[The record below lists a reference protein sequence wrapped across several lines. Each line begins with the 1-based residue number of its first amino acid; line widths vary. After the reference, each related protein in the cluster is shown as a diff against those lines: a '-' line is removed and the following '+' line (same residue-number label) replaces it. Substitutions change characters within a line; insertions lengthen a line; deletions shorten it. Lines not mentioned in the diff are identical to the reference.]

1 MRKKFLIKSIILG
14 LVLSLL
20 LITQV
25 IGEEIKEEEKVKK
38 AEELPEVVVVGEK
51 IITPTKETAETV
63 YTGIGITK
71 KGIELSGEKGSS
83 NVWSILNFLPGVR
96 FESPDPTGISS
107 TQRTI
112 TIRGVSGSLGTMSV
126 EGVPVYGGNPIG
138 PREYIFDLDNI
149 EAIDVYKGVIP
160 VDLGT
165 GAGTRGGTVELK
177 PKWAKDKIGFEF
189 KQGLGMNDYTKTFA
203 RIDSGK
209 ITPFGTKFSLS
220 YSYAEADK
228 WRGKGEIGPRNNLN
242 FTFIQPI
249 GEKIN
254 IRFWANYNDIEHH
267 KYATLSYQDAKKD
280 RWLDYN
286 EDFTGDPRKDWY
298 YYKYQKLEWTNC
310 DYYGFID
317 VKLLNSLMLQIK
329 PYYRIEEKE
338 DWSGS
343 SRIPGP
349 SGPPKSG
356 VTWSGW
362 EVKRKGFL
370 TQLVFGYKFVSGV
383 LGYHY
388 ERQEW
393 DDRPSK
399 NYWLNP
405 DGSLT
410 FIGWGR
416 FTKSISDSFSSSP
429 YLKLSG
435 NISKLNWQAGISY
448 IKKKD
453 GENEG
458 YITKYRSD
466 GTPYLEREPRLDYGG
481 RSYSAWIPSFGISY
495 TFNDKIEAYTSF
507 GKTFQTPY
515 MYMPIV
521 NLYYRLYDKLKKMG
535 ITLDDLFND
544 YKCEETYNWDLG
556 LRIRTQRFE
565 LYPTIYFSK
574 HKNLNT
580 PFTPG
585 WMDPDNATQPLI
597 DPQTGRPVS
606 FNTFIGKARG
616 YGFELAST
624 FYLTDKIA
632 FFFNPSYVKMRYDG
646 DIVSGGTLYPVDGK
660 QVIGV
665 PERMLTTGLI
675 ARYKGFEITPRFR
688 YVGNYYGNLQRTEK
702 VSGYEVFDFIV
713 SYNKEEIKSLRV
725 KNVKLSFELDNL
737 FDRKYIF
744 GTSNS
749 YYPGVPFTVFGSI
762 SFSF

>member
-1 MRKKFLIKSIILG
+1 MEKKFLIKSIILG
-14 LVLSLL
+14 LITNFLL
-20 LITQV
+20 PIPV
-25 IGEEIKEEEKVKK
+25 IGEEVKEEKVKK
-38 AEELPEVVVVGEK
+38 AEELPEVVVTGEK

-63 YTGIGITK
+63 YTGTGITK
-71 KGIELSGEKGSS
+71 KGIELSGEKGIS
-83 NVWSILNFLPGVR
+83 NVWSVLNFLPGVF
-96 FESPDPTGISS
+96 FESPDPAGISS

-112 TIRGVSGSLGTMSV
+112 IIRGVSGSLGTMSV

-138 PREYIFDLDNI
+138 PREYIFDLDNL

-177 PKWAKDKIGFEF
+177 PKWAKDKLGFEF
-189 KQGLGMNDYTKTFA
+189 KQSLGMNDYTKTFA

-209 ITPFGTKFSLS
+209 ITPLGTKFSLS
-220 YSYAEADK
+220 YSYTEADK
-228 WRGKGEIGPRNNLN
+228 WRGKGEIGPRNNVN
-242 FTFIQPI
+242 FTFVQPI
-249 GEKIN
+249 GDRIN
-254 IRFWANYNDIEHH
+254 IKFWANYNDIKHH
-267 KYATLSYQDAKKD
+267 KYASLSYQNAKRD

-286 EDFTGDPRKDWY
+286 EDFTGDPQKDWY
-298 YYKYQKLEWTNC
+298 YYKYQKIGWTNY

-317 VKLLNSLMLQIK
+317 VKLLDSLMLQLK
-329 PYYRIEEKE
+329 PYYRDEEKD

-343 SRIPGP
+343 KSI
-349 SGPPKSG
+349 SGPQRPNKPG
-356 VTWSGW
+356 LTWSGW
-362 EVKRKGFL
+362 EVKRKGIL
-370 TQLVFGYKFVSGV
+370 TQLIFDFKLVKGI
-383 LGYHY
+383 LGYNY

-416 FTKSISDSFSSSP
+416 FTKSISDGFSSSP

-435 NISKLNWQAGISY
+435 NIGKLNWQGGIAY

-453 GENEG
+453 GKNEG
-458 YITKYRSD
+458 YITQYN
-466 GTPYLEREPRLDYGG
+466 GTTPYLVREPKLDYGG
-481 RSYSAWIPSFGISY
+481 RSYSAWVPSFGLSY
-495 TFNDKIEAYTSF
+495 AFNDKIEVYTSF

-521 NLYYRLYDKLKKMG
+521 NLYYRLYDKFKKMG

-556 LRIRTQRFE
+556 LRFRTEKFE
-565 LYPTIYFSK
+565 LYPTIFYSK

-585 WMDPDNATQPLI
+585 WKDPDDPTKPLI

-632 FFFNPSYVKMRYDG
+632 FFFNPSYVKMKYDG
-646 DIVSGGTLYPVDGK
+646 DIVSGGTVYPVDGK

-688 YVGNYYGNLQRTEK
+688 YVGSYYGDLARTEK
-702 VSGYEVFDFIV
+702 VAGYEVFDFLV
-713 SYNKEEIKSLRV
+713 SYNKEEIKSLRL
-725 KNVKLSFELDNL
+725 KNVRLSLEIDNL
-737 FDRKYIF
+737 FDRRYIF

-762 SFSF
+762 SFNF